1 MTYSGDMSWRSEVSR
16 RPEWDECP
24 PDVDL
29 QRVWL
34 GVASDVWR
42 RRPGL
47 VERLAGRVLRS
58 PGLARAMVTTPS
70 LLLGWLIA
78 SAIILAAGTL
88 ATLGTGTPFVALF
101 APAIAGAGIAY
112 AYGPGVDPAWELSL
126 SMAVGDRMVLL
137 VRVVVVFALNTALGL
152 AASAASGTVAA
163 ITFGWLVPMTAV
175 SALAIAVATVT
186 RSANAGVAAG
196 MGAWAITVLSVST
209 ASGQVTPAF
218 DSSALVIPYLAVAAA
233 CATTAWFA
241 TRIPRG
247 TS

>member
-1 MTYSGDMSWRSEVSR
+1 MASSRDVSRRSEVPP

-34 GVASDVWR
+34 AVASDVWR
-42 RRPGL
+42 RRPGP

-70 LLLGWLIA
+70 LLLGWLLA

-88 ATLGTGTPFVALF
+88 ATLGTGTPYVALF

-112 AYGPGVDPAWELSL
+112 AYGPGIDPAWELSL
-126 SMAVGDRMVLL
+126 SMAVSDRTVLL
-137 VRVVVVFALNTALGL
+137 VRVLVVFGLNAALGL
-152 AASAASGTVAA
+152 AASVASSTVAA

-175 SALAIAVATVT
+175 SALALAVATVT
-186 RSANAGVAAG
+186 RSANAGVTAG
-196 MGAWAITVLSVST
+196 LGAWAITVLSVST
-209 ASGQVTPAF
+209 ASGQVTPAVN
-218 DSSALVIPYLAVAAA
+218 SSVLVIPYLAVAAA
-233 CATTAWFA
+233 CAAIAWFA
-241 TRIPRG
+241 TRLPRG